1 MTIAIAAGPIRVP
14 LALPG
19 GYARSLPLANLSHP
33 SHTFLTNIVD
43 RPGCIQ
49 GVGCGVQIPTLLLSH
64 RLERT
69 TSDMPRSSDVL
80 DEARVLIEQRIRE
93 LDEEKARLERTLAG
107 LTDGESGRRGPGRP
121 RGSGSSARRR
131 GRKRGR
137 KRATRADQATKT
149 VAENP
154 GITTSEIARK
164 LKIQPNYMY
173 RVMGELEEEGRVA
186 KKGKGY

>member
-107 LTDGESGRRGPGRP
+107 LTDGKSGRRGPGRP
-121 RGSGSSARRR
+121 RGSGSSAPRR
-131 GRKRGR
+131 GPQRRP
-137 KRATRADQATKT
+137 KRAAPREQAAKT
-149 VAENP
+149 GAGEP
-154 GITTSEIARK
+154 GDPAREIR
-164 LKIQPNYMY
+164 
-173 RVMGELEEEGRVA
+173 
-186 KKGKGY
+186 

>member
-1 MTIAIAAGPIRVP
+1 
-14 LALPG
+14 
-19 GYARSLPLANLSHP
+19 
-33 SHTFLTNIVD
+33 
-43 RPGCIQ
+43 
-49 GVGCGVQIPTLLLSH
+49 
-64 RLERT
+64 
-69 TSDMPRSSDVL
+69 MPRSSDVL
-80 DEARVLIEQRIRE
+80 DEARVLIERRIKE

-107 LTDGESGRRGPGRP
+107 LTDGKSGRRGPGRP
-121 RGSGSSARRR
+121 RGSTSRRR

-173 RVMGELEEEGRVA
+173 RVMGELEDEGRVA
-186 KKGKGY
+186 KKGKGFYPS